1 MIQILAKNVENNI
14 FTCTQTIFNNTG
26 HLLILEVTKKF
37 RFNFYHSFQIT
48 TKQCIVNL
56 ASARTV
62 HKAQCWTLSSAV
74 IHLGYQKIEH
84 ICIILLLVRWKNCPW
99 ITSLIFVM
107 QTLTFPVLLRKKM
120 LKLHFLTLVCE
131 REVRT
136 N

>member
-84 ICIILLLVRWKNCPW
+84 MHHIALSEVKKCTC

-107 QTLTFPVLLRKKM
+107 QTLTFPVLSRKKM
-120 LKLHFLTLVCE
+120 LKLHFWTLVCE